1 MLLTVLG
8 LRERGHRAVLV
19 AHPEGELAE
28 RASEGHDLIRL
39 APRTEVDL
47 HAGWKL
53 SRIIKDLRPDIVHAH
68 DPHAVALSS
77 LALSFLTSGK
87 CPALVASRRVAF
99 HLKGHAFSRWKYHQ
113 VDCFVAASNAIH
125 QMLIDDGID
134 PEPRRHGLRRH
145 RPPSRAGRA
154 AANIHAEFWLPT
166 HAPIVGAVA
175 ALTQE
180 KGHKY
185 LIDAAALVVRDV
197 PDARFV
203 ILGEGELRP
212 ALERQIKEL
221 HLDKHVVLPG
231 FRADILSFIKSFDL
245 FVMSSLFEGLGTS
258 LLDAMALSK
267 ATVASDT
274 GGIPEVVSHGETGLL
289 VPPRDAREL
298 ASAIAKLLKD
308 PERRER
314 MGAPGS
320 SASGDCSAPTRWSRR
335 RSRCTRSRGIPTLRV
350 AQTTQRTARIPLRA
364 VEAALIGH
372 AEVAQAKSRISR
384 DRPDPAREATP

>member
-1 MLLTVLG
+1 MQ
-8 LRERGHRAVLV
+8 
-19 AHPEGELAE
+19 AE
-28 RASEGHDLIRL
+28 
-39 APRTEVDL
+39 P
-47 HAGWKL
+47 
-53 SRIIKDLRPDIVHAH
+53 
-68 DPHAVALSS
+68 
-77 LALSFLTSGK
+77 
-87 CPALVASRRVAF
+87 
-99 HLKGHAFSRWKYHQ
+99 
-113 VDCFVAASNAIH
+113 
-125 QMLIDDGID
+125 
-134 PEPRRHGLRRH
+134 
-145 RPPSRAGRA
+145 

-185 LIDAAALVVRDV
+185 LIDAAALVVREV

-203 ILGEGELRP
+203 ILGEGDLRP

-221 HLDKHVVLPG
+221 HLDKHVLLPG
-231 FRADILSFIKSFDL
+231 FRADILSFIKSFDV

-298 ASAIAKLLKD
+298 ASAIATLLKD

-314 MGAPGS
+314 MGRAGLERVKRLF
-320 SASGDCSAPTRWSRR
+320 SADQMVEKTLGVYRNLNCTTGIA
-335 RSRCTRSRGIPTLRV
+335 RSRSDQFRFARV
-350 AQTTQRTARIPLRA
+350 AQTH
-364 VEAALIGH
+364 AAGT
-372 AEVAQAKSRISR
+372 
-384 DRPDPAREATP
+384 PNPPARG

>member
-1 MLLTVLG
+1 MFSIHVDTARTWRGGQRQVLLTVLG
-8 LRERGHRAVLV
+8 LRERGHRTVLI
-19 AHPEGELAE
+19 AHPEGELAG

-39 APRTEVDL
+39 APRAEVDL

-53 SRIIKDLRPDIVHAH
+53 SRIIKDMRPDVVHAH

-87 CPALVASRRVAF
+87 CPRLVASRRVAF

-113 VDCFVAASNAIH
+113 VDCFIAASNAIH
-125 QMLIDDGID
+125 QMLIGDGI
-134 PEPRRHGLRRH
+134 EPSHVVTVYEGIDLH
-145 RPPSRAGRA
+145 RVQAEP
-154 AANIHAEFWLPT
+154 AANIHAEFWLPKQ
-166 HAPIVGAVA
+166 APIVGAVA

-185 LIDAAALVVRDV
+185 LIEAAALVVREV

-212 ALERQIKEL
+212 ALERQVKEL

-231 FRADILSFIKSFDL
+231 FRADILSFIRSFDL

-289 VPPRDAREL
+289 VPPRDASEL

-308 PERRER
+308 PDRRER
-314 MGAPGS
+314 MGNAGLERVKRLF
-320 SASGDCSAPTRWSRR
+320 SADQMVEKTLEVYRNLGGTSRAGDMPN
-335 RSRCTRSRGIPTLRV
+335 P
-350 AQTTQRTARIPLRA
+350 
-364 VEAALIGH
+364 
-372 AEVAQAKSRISR
+372 
-384 DRPDPAREATP
+384 PARG

>member
-1 MLLTVLG
+1 MFSIHVDTQRTWRGGQRQVLLTVLG
-8 LRERGHRAVLV
+8 LRERGHRTVLV
-19 AHPEGELAE
+19 AHPEGELAA
-28 RASEGHDLIRL
+28 RAAEGHDLIRL
-39 APRTEVDL
+39 APRAEVDL

-68 DPHAVALSS
+68 DPHAVALAA

-87 CPALVASRRVAF
+87 CPRLVASRRVAF
-99 HLKGHAFSRWKYHQ
+99 HLKTNAFSRWKYHQ
-113 VDCFVAASNAIH
+113 VDCFVAASNAIRD
-125 QMLIDDGID
+125 MLIGDGVDPDRTTTVYEGID
-134 PEPRRHGLRRH
+134 LHRVQVEP
-145 RPPSRAGRA
+145 

-203 ILGEGELRP
+203 ILGEGDLRQT
-212 ALERQIKEL
+212 LERQVKEL

-231 FRADILSFIKSFDL
+231 FRADILSFIKSFDI

-267 ATVASDT
+267 PAVASDT

-298 ASAIAKLLKD
+298 AAAIVNLLKD
-308 PERRER
+308 PGRRER
-314 MGAPGS
+314 MGRAGLERVKRLF
-320 SASGDCSAPTRWSRR
+320 SADTMVER
-335 RSRCTRSRGIPTLRV
+335 TLGVYRQLGV
-350 AQTTQRTARIPLRA
+350 
-364 VEAALIGH
+364 
-372 AEVAQAKSRISR
+372 KSQN
-384 DRPDPAREATP
+384 

>member
-1 MLLTVLG
+1 MFSIHVDTARSWRGGQRQVLLTVLG
-8 LRERGHRAVLV
+8 LRERGHRTVLV
-19 AHPEGELAE
+19 AHPEGELAG

-39 APRTEVDL
+39 APRAEVDL

-53 SRIIKDLRPDIVHAH
+53 SRIIKEMRPDVVHAH

-87 CPALVASRRVAF
+87 CPGLVASRRVAF

-113 VDCFVAASNAIH
+113 VDCFIAASNAIH
-125 QMLIDDGID
+125 QMLIGDGID
-134 PEPRRHGLRRH
+134 PGRIVTVYEGIDLHRVQAEP
-145 RPPSRAGRA
+145 
-154 AANIHAEFWLPT
+154 AANIHAEFWLPKQ
-166 HAPIVGAVA
+166 APVVGAVA

-185 LIDAAALVVRDV
+185 LIEAAALVVREV

-212 ALERQIKEL
+212 ALERQVKEL

-274 GGIPEVVSHGETGLL
+274 GGIPEVVSHEETGLL
-289 VPPRDAREL
+289 VPPRDASEL
-298 ASAIAKLLKD
+298 ASAIAKLLRD

-314 MGAPGS
+314 MG
-320 SASGDCSAPTRWSRR
+320 SAGLERVKRLFSADQMVERTLGVYRNLESKNFNLKSESG
-335 RSRCTRSRGIPTLRV
+335 V
-350 AQTTQRTARIPLRA
+350 
-364 VEAALIGH
+364 
-372 AEVAQAKSRISR
+372 
-384 DRPDPAREATP
+384 

>member
-1 MLLTVLG
+1 MFSIHIDTAKTWRGGQRQVLLTVLG
-8 LRERGHRAVLV
+8 LRERGHRTVLV
-19 AHPEGELAE
+19 AHPEGELAT

-39 APRTEVDL
+39 APRAEVDL

-53 SRIIKDLRPDIVHAH
+53 SRILKDLKPDIVHAH
-68 DPHAVALSS
+68 DPHAVALAS
-77 LALSFLTSGK
+77 LALSFLTSGHG
-87 CPALVASRRVAF
+87 PPLVASRRVAF

-113 VDCFVAASNAIH
+113 VDCFIAASNAIN
-125 QMLIDDGID
+125 QMLVGDGID
-134 PEPRRHGLRRH
+134 PARVVTVYEGIDLHRIQAEP
-145 RPPSRAGRA
+145 AV
-154 AANIHAEFWLPT
+154 NIHAEFWLPT
-166 HAPIVGAVA
+166 HAPVVGAVA

-212 ALERQIKEL
+212 SLERHVKDL

-231 FRADILSFIKSFDL
+231 FRADILSFIKSFDV

-267 ATVASDT
+267 PTVATET

-289 VPPRDAREL
+289 VPTRDAKAL
-298 ASAIAKLLKD
+298 AAAISTLLKD
-308 PERRER
+308 PERRTR
-314 MGAPGS
+314 MGLAGLERVRRLF
-320 SASGDCSAPTRWSRR
+320 SAEQMVEK
-335 RSRCTRSRGIPTLRV
+335 TLGV
-350 AQTTQRTARIPLRA
+350 YQKLESKIFNL
-364 VEAALIGH
+364 
-372 AEVAQAKSRISR
+372 KS
-384 DRPDPAREATP
+384 